1 MHPEPEQLAAFPL
14 FASLTPDQLE
24 AVASLMDVT
33 SVSEG
38 ATLVGE
44 GAPGFSLFVLLD
56 GTAAVTQEDLP
67 LSALGPGDFFG
78 EIALLGETRRTATV
92 TATSAVTLAVMY
104 GSDFRVFER
113 DFPDA
118 ARQLKEATARRLE
131 RGRSSD

>member
-1 MHPEPEQLAAFPL
+1 MHPEPEQLASYSL
-14 FASLTPDQLE
+14 FASLRPEQLE

-33 SVSEG
+33 SAPAG

-44 GAPGFSLFVLLD
+44 EAPGFSLFVLLD
-56 GTAAVTQEDLP
+56 GTADVTREDLP
-67 LSALGPGDFFG
+67 LSTLRSGDFFG
-78 EIALLGETRRTATV
+78 EIALIEEARRTATV
-92 TATSAVTLAVMY
+92 TATSPVTLAVMY

-118 ARQLKEATARRLE
+118 ARQMKEATAQRLE